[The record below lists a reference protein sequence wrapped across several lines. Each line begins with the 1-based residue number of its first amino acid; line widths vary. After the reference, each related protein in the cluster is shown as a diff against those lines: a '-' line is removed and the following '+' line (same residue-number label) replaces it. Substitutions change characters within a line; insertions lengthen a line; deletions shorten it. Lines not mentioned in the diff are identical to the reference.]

1 MKVLKIEPGKLPYMK
16 EISKDLDSLQQ
27 EVGGDIQAT
36 YPYDDMVAII
46 CNEEGKLLGLPL
58 NRALYMDDE
67 MYDIVA
73 GDFFI
78 CGIDDDGDF
87 ISLNDDLAR
96 KYYEQFKAPESFCRS
111 SNNKIIALKDEYVAY
126 GKTLDL
132 LKDKKRIKDD
142 RTR

>member
-46 CNEEGKLLGLPL
+46 CNDEGKLLGLPL
-58 NRALYMDDE
+58 NRALYMDEE
-67 MYDIVA
+67 MYDIIA

-78 CGIDDDGDF
+78 CGIDDDHEI
-87 ISLNDDLAR
+87 ISLCDDLAK

-111 SNNKIIALKDEYVAY
+111 ANNKIIALKDEYVAY

>member
-36 YPYDDMVAII
+36 YPYEDMVAII
-46 CNEEGKLLGLPL
+46 CNDEGKLLGLPL
-58 NRALYMDDE
+58 NRALYMDEE
-67 MYDIVA
+67 MYDIIA

-78 CGIDDDGDF
+78 CGIDDDHEI
-87 ISLNDDLAR
+87 ISLCDDLAR
-96 KYYEQFKAPESFCRS
+96 KYYEQFKASESFCRS
-111 SNNKIIALKDEYVAY
+111 ANNKIIALKDEYVAY

>member
-16 EISKDLDSLQQ
+16 EISKDLGSLQQ

-46 CNEEGKLLGLPL
+46 CNDEGKLLGLPL
-58 NRALYMDDE
+58 NRALYMDEE
-67 MYDIVA
+67 MYDIIA

-78 CGIDDDGDF
+78 CGIDEGNDF

>member
-46 CNEEGKLLGLPL
+46 CNDEGKLLGLPL
-58 NRALYMDDE
+58 NRALYMDEE
-67 MYDIVA
+67 MYDIIA

-78 CGIDDDGDF
+78 CGIDDGGDF
-87 ISLNDDLAR
+87 ISLSDDQAR

-111 SNNKIIALKDEYVAY
+111 ANNKIIALKDEYTAY

>member
-67 MYDIVA
+67 MYDIIA

-87 ISLNDDLAR
+87 ISLSDDLAR

-111 SNNKIIALKDEYVAY
+111 SNNKIIVLKDEYAAY
-126 GKTLDL
+126 GKKLDL

>member
-46 CNEEGKLLGLPL
+46 CNDEGKLLGLPL
-58 NRALYMDDE
+58 NRALYMDEE
-67 MYDIVA
+67 MYDIIA

-78 CGIDDDGDF
+78 CGIDDDHEI
-87 ISLNDDLAR
+87 ISLCDDLAR

-111 SNNKIIALKDEYVAY
+111 ANNKIIALKDEYAAY
-126 GKTLDL
+126 GKKLDL

>member
-36 YPYDDMVAII
+36 YPFEDMVAII
-46 CNEEGKLLGLPL
+46 CNDEGKLLGLPL
-58 NRALYMDDE
+58 NRALYMDEE
-67 MYDIVA
+67 MYDIIA

-78 CGIDDDGDF
+78 CGIDDDHEI
-87 ISLNDDLAR
+87 ISLCDDLAR

-111 SNNKIIALKDEYVAY
+111 ANNKIIALKDEYAAY